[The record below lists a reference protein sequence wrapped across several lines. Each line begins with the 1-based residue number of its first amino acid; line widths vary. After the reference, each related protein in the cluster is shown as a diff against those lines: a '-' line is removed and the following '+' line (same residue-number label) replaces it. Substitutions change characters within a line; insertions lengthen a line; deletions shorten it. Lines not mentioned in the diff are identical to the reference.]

1 MFMPSR
7 IFLPIS
13 GVVESRHANGGH
25 LSSPHPSSDC
35 FPCVLTFVLCPTH
48 HSVFPHKHSGHDL
61 EWKTCSGKVLAPD
74 FLPICPLCCACSA
87 SLGCFSHPVGL
98 SPLLYEGESSPLQ
111 ESDTAL
117 EGSVIKH
124 IQCWSLPN
132 TIPNCP
138 LSEVI
143 TA

>member
-1 MFMPSR
+1 MPSG
-7 IFLPIS
+7 ILLPIS
-13 GVVESRHANGGH
+13 GVAERWHANRGR
-25 LSSPHPSSDC
+25 LSSLHPSSDS
-35 FPCVLTFVLCPTH
+35 FPCVLTFVLCPAH
-48 HSVFPHKHSGHDL
+48 HSVFPYQQSGHDL
-61 EWKTCSGKVLAPD
+61 EWKTWSRKVLAHD
-74 FLPICPLCCACSA
+74 FTPVCPFYCAFSA
-87 SLGCFSHPVGL
+87 SHGFFSHPTGL
-98 SPLLYEGESSPLQ
+98 SLILDEGESSPLQ

-138 LSEVI
+138 LSKVI

>member
-1 MFMPSR
+1 MPSG
-7 IFLPIS
+7 ILLPIS
-13 GVVESRHANGGH
+13 GVVERRHANGAR
-25 LSSPHPSSDC
+25 LSSLHPSSDS
-35 FPCVLTFVLCPTH
+35 FPCVLTFVLCPAH
-48 HSVFPHKHSGHDL
+48 HRVFPYQQSGHDQ
-61 EWKTCSGKVLAPD
+61 EWKTWSRKVLAPD
-74 FLPICPLCCACSA
+74 FTPVCPLRYACSA
-87 SLGCFSHPVGL
+87 TLGCFSHPAGL
-98 SPLLYEGESSPLQ
+98 SLLLYEGESSPLQ